1 MNLVKVHVGVDVV
14 RRRHDLHQAGVHV
27 LRVGAVEGAGPL
39 PPHGLVR
46 VRHDDDDDRDGPLAV
61 ARGVEHQVERGVE
74 VVRSLLETNL
84 PTMYRL
90 KVNEKLSFIWSKA
103 SKG

>member
-27 LRVGAVEGAGPL
+27 LRVGAVEGVGPL

-61 ARGVEHQVERGVE
+61 VCRVEDQIERGVE

-84 PTMYRL
+84 PTMHRL
-90 KVNEKLSFIWSKA
+90 K
-103 SKG
+103 